1 MAHTL
6 RLVALFYLICWF
18 GSSCLAQQ
26 RNQYPA
32 DPYYGLLDKKSSIYS
47 GDLKA
52 AKDVVGGL
60 YRGATRINNRR
71 WLDSI
76 FYLHLDGEIAYL
88 EGDFSRSLQKFD
100 EALEIYGSY
109 INWPMHVSWDAQPP
123 QNDVNALR
131 VAKINWGEPTR
142 PFVIG
147 RFPKLYFYRLAQ
159 PLQNAGRNREKVTNF
174 DAIEL
179 FRVMALILRRKNQIL
194 GVCSQV
200 DPVAGEFRTQLMK
213 NAPPQFPRVFHSI
226 LLGIALSGVGEWD
239 QSDAL
244 LDANAKI
251 NGLDHPLTPVAL
263 LQMASNRYDQGDY
276 VIAKS
281 LFFEASYSAVFFG
294 QWDLVRESLMM
305 AGRAQ
310 MAGKERG
317 PLLELDLAIEW
328 ARANR
333 LQVCE
338 TQLSL
343 IVAENA
349 IENGNLPDAI
359 RMLALA
365 RKRLPGDMSR
375 YGQLAMRLAV
385 LDSTVSMLE
394 GGIQPRVWHSVVA
407 AYRPITEW
415 GYQID
420 WIFKIS
426 QAYKID
432 RFNLERWAKVVL
444 RDPTEADWSR
454 DPFETLA
461 YLSGDRSQLLDRA
474 LMSNLTGSDITGALL
489 ASEAIRRNRFQS
501 QLVSGGRVQSLRNFV
516 VQSKNEVP
524 LELRETQ
531 REALERSGDLR
542 QIIDEIQQTRGKIT
556 SMPIVPR
563 ESHRNEWAGEV
574 KKLNTLYDLFDQRT
588 TALAVRRVASP
599 MSFPP
604 SLNLDQVQEQ
614 MPRNSACLAIIL
626 YNYRYHFILVR
637 KLSVSHIASLDQMA
651 ADKAI
656 QDLAKSWGH
665 RHSSAAIVGELFADD
680 SWKNLSRQLF
690 AAIFPADKTLRLWE
704 NLEDLVIIPAGAFWY
719 LPFEALVV
727 SEEQPSKY
735 LIDRVPIRYIPYLN
749 LAFEAPRTVRPERL
763 AAYVGQI
770 DQRDDAQLAA
780 NMQTGIRQSWPTAE
794 LMDGEQWPIQQM
806 APLVDALVYLQEIRQ
821 PLWPGPWEGT
831 KYKRESHLSLDLEQ
845 WRQDQG
851 PDILIVAGG
860 NTAIA
865 DGFRGSPTGL
875 ELEYYSTL
883 LLTAGCQSVVL
894 PRWRC
899 GGNVPYDIHLAL
911 IRRMSGMPMA
921 SALQQSIIE
930 ARSGQLDP
938 VQPRLR
944 TTPKESELSADHP
957 FGGPAKWLSVDPRV
971 RKVLIRSPKFS
982 RFYWG

>member
-1 MAHTL
+1 MW
-6 RLVALFYLICWF
+6 LVALFCLSCGF

-60 YRGATRINNRR
+60 YRGATRVNNRR

-88 EGDFSRSLQKFD
+88 EGDFSRALQKFD

-123 QNDVNALR
+123 QNDLNAVR

-147 RFPKLYFYRLAQ
+147 RFPKLYFYRMAQ
-159 PLQNAGRNREKVTNF
+159 PFQDPGRNREKLINF

-200 DPVAGEFRTQLMK
+200 DPVAVQFRTQLLK

-239 QSDAL
+239 HGDGL
-244 LDANAKI
+244 LDASAKI

-263 LQMASNRYDQGDY
+263 LQLASNRYDQGDY
-276 VIAKS
+276 ISAKA
-281 LFFEASYSAVFFG
+281 LFFEASYSAVFFE
-294 QWDLVRESLMM
+294 QWDVVREALVM

-317 PLLELDLAIEW
+317 PLPQLDLAIEW

-338 TQLSL
+338 AQILM
-343 IVAENA
+343 IQAENA
-349 IENGNLPDAI
+349 IENGNLLDA
-359 RMLALA
+359 LNLVAFA
-365 RKRLPGDMSR
+365 KKRLPRDMSR
-375 YGQLAMRLAV
+375 QGQLAMRLAV
-385 LDSTVSMLE
+385 LDSTVGMLE
-394 GGIQPRVWHSVVA
+394 GVVQPRVWHSVVA

-420 WIFKIS
+420 WVCRIA
-426 QAYKID
+426 QAYNID

-454 DPFETLA
+454 DPIETLA

-501 QLVSGGRVQSLRNFV
+501 QLVSGGRIQSLRNFV

-524 LELRETQ
+524 LELREIQ
-531 REALERSGDLR
+531 REVFDRSGDLR

-556 SMPIVPR
+556 TMPIAPK
-563 ESHRNEWAGEV
+563 ESHRNEWAGEI
-574 KKLNTLYDLFDQRT
+574 KRLKALYDLFDQRT
-588 TALAVRRVASP
+588 AALAVRRVASP

-637 KLSVSHIASLDQMA
+637 KIDVSHIASLDQMV

-656 QDLAKSWGH
+656 HDIAKGWGH
-665 RHSSAAIVGELFADD
+665 RHSSAAIADEIFADD
-680 SWKNLSRQLF
+680 SWTKLSRQLF
-690 AAIFPADKTLRLWE
+690 ATIFPPEKTKRLWDD
-704 NLEDLVIIPAGAFWY
+704 LEDLVIIPAGAFWY
-719 LPFEALVV
+719 FPFETLVV
-727 SEEQPSKY
+727 SEEQPNKY
-735 LIDRVPIRYIPYLN
+735 LIDRVPIRYMPYLS
-749 LAFEAPRTVRPERL
+749 LAFEAPRAMRPERL

-770 DQRDDAQLAA
+770 DHRDDTQLASD
-780 NMQTGIRQSWPTAE
+780 MQVGLRQSWPTAE
-794 LMDGEQWPIQQM
+794 LIDGENWPIQQM
-806 APLVDALVYLQEIRQ
+806 ASLVDALVYLQEIRQ
-821 PLWPGPWEGT
+821 PLWPGPWEGS
-831 KYKRESHLSLDLEQ
+831 KNKRESHLSLDLDQ

-851 PDILIVAGG
+851 PEILIVAGG

-865 DGFRGSPTGL
+865 DGFRGNPTGL

-883 LLTAGCQSVVL
+883 LLTAGCKSVVL

-921 SALQQSIIE
+921 LALQQSIIE
-930 ARSGQLDP
+930 ARSGQLGT

-944 TTPKESELSADHP
+944 TTPKETELSADHP
-957 FGGPAKWLSVDPRV
+957 FWWAGQMVIS
-971 RKVLIRSPKFS
+971 RSASKKGSDKEP
-982 RFYWG
+982 